1 MKDFCYSDTICAIAT
16 GGGTSAIA
24 VIRVSGEKS
33 FDIIKQIFDKKI
45 NKIRSHT
52 IVFGNIMEKNKII
65 DEVLISFFVGPN
77 SYTGEDTVEISCH
90 GSKYIQSKILQLIVE
105 IGGRPAEP
113 GEFTMRAFLNQKLDL
128 SQAESVAD
136 LISSENKVAHQTY
149 INQLKGGFSKKIK
162 KLKEELVNFASLIEL
177 ELDFSEEDVEFAS
190 RKKLIT
196 LLENLKDEIKF
207 LMSSYVDGNILKEG
221 IVVTIL
227 GQPNS
232 GKSTLLN
239 CILNEDRAITSD
251 IAGTTRDLIEDSIS
265 IAGLTFRFTDTAG
278 LRETEN
284 EIENVGIRKAIDKS
298 KKSNIVI
305 NLIDVTQ
312 DVSQQVKY
320 LKNITQNKDS
330 IFVLNKTDL
339 KKYDLNNY
347 DLNDNITSISAKNN
361 LGIDELKKELLK
373 ICEKYRYSDS
383 NIVLTNTRH
392 LNELNQ
398 CLSEINLVLE
408 NINSVSSDLITIN
421 IRKALDHLGNIT
433 GEITTDDLLGN
444 IFSNFCIGK

>member
-24 VIRVSGEKS
+24 VIRISGKKS

-45 NKIRSHT
+45 NNIRSHS
-52 IVFGNIMEKNKII
+52 IVFGNIKKKNEVI
-65 DEVLISFFVGPN
+65 DEVLISFFIGPN

-90 GSKYIQSKILQLIVE
+90 GSKYIQTKILQLIVE
-105 IGGRPAEP
+105 NGGRPAEP

-162 KLKEELVNFASLIEL
+162 KLREELVNFASLIEL

-207 LMSSYVDGNILKEG
+207 LLSSYVDGNILKEG

-265 IAGLTFRFTDTAG
+265 IGGLTFRFTDTAG

-284 EIENVGIRKAIDKS
+284 KIENVGIRKAIDKS
-298 KKSNIVI
+298 KKSNIII
-305 NLIDVTQ
+305 NLIDATQ
-312 DVSQQVKY
+312 DVPQQVKY
-320 LKNITQNKDS
+320 LKNITQIKDS
-330 IFVLNKTDL
+330 VFVLNKTDL
-339 KKYDLNNY
+339 KKHDLK
-347 DLNDNITSISAKNN
+347 DNIISISAKNN

-398 CLSEINLVLE
+398 CLSEINLILE
-408 NINSVSSDLITIN
+408 NINNVSSDLITIN
-421 IRKALDHLGNIT
+421 IRKALNHLGNIT

>member
-24 VIRVSGEKS
+24 VIRISGKKS

-45 NKIRSHT
+45 NNIRSHS
-52 IVFGNIMEKNKII
+52 IFGNIKKKNEVI
-65 DEVLISFFVGPN
+65 DEVLISFFIGPN

-90 GSKYIQSKILQLIVE
+90 GSKYIQTKILQLIVE
-105 IGGRPAEP
+105 NGGRPAEP

-162 KLKEELVNFASLIEL
+162 KLREELVNFASLIEL

-207 LMSSYVDGNILKEG
+207 LLSSYVDGNILKEG

-239 CILNEDRAITSD
+239 CILNEDKAITSD

-265 IAGLTFRFTDTAG
+265 FGGLTFRFTDTAG

-284 EIENVGIRKAIDKS
+284 KIENVGIRKAIDKS
-298 KKSNIVI
+298 KKSNIII
-305 NLIDVTQ
+305 NLIDATQ
-312 DVSQQVKY
+312 DVPQQVKY
-320 LKNITQNKDS
+320 LKNITQIKDS
-330 IFVLNKTDL
+330 VFVLNKTDL
-339 KKYDLNNY
+339 KKHDLK
-347 DLNDNITSISAKNN
+347 DNIISISAKNN

-398 CLSEINLVLE
+398 CLSEINLILE
-408 NINSVSSDLITIN
+408 NINNVSSDLITIN
-421 IRKALDHLGNIT
+421 IRKALNHLGNIT

>member
-1 MKDFCYSDTICAIAT
+1 
-16 GGGTSAIA
+16 
-24 VIRVSGEKS
+24 
-33 FDIIKQIFDKKI
+33 
-45 NKIRSHT
+45 
-52 IVFGNIMEKNKII
+52 
-65 DEVLISFFVGPN
+65 
-77 SYTGEDTVEISCH
+77 
-90 GSKYIQSKILQLIVE
+90 
-105 IGGRPAEP
+105 
-113 GEFTMRAFLNQKLDL
+113 MRAFLNQKLDL

-162 KLKEELVNFASLIEL
+162 KLREELVNFASLIEL

-207 LMSSYVDGNILKEG
+207 LLSSYVDGNILKEG

-239 CILNEDRAITSD
+239 CILNEDKAITSD

-265 IAGLTFRFTDTAG
+265 FGGLTFRFTDTAG

-284 EIENVGIRKAIDKS
+284 KIENVGIRKAIDKS
-298 KKSNIVI
+298 KKSNIII
-305 NLIDVTQ
+305 NLIDATQ
-312 DVSQQVKY
+312 DVAQQVKY
-320 LKNITQNKDS
+320 LKKITKFKDS
-330 IFVLNKTDL
+330 VFVLNKTDL
-339 KKYDLNNY
+339 KKHDLKG
-347 DLNDNITSISAKNN
+347 NIISISAKNN

-398 CLSEINLVLE
+398 CLSEINLILE
-408 NINSVSSDLITIN
+408 NINNVSSDLITIN
-421 IRKALDHLGNIT
+421 IRKALNHLGNIT

>member
-1 MKDFCYSDTICAIAT
+1 MKDFCYTDTICAIAT

-24 VIRVSGEKS
+24 VIRISGKKS

-45 NKIRSHT
+45 YNIRSHT
-52 IVFGNIMEKNKII
+52 IVFGNIKKKNKII
-65 DEVLISFFVGPN
+65 DEVLISFFIGPN

-90 GSKYIQSKILQLIVE
+90 GSKYIQTKILQLIVE
-105 IGGRPAEP
+105 NGGRPAEP

-190 RKKLIT
+190 REKLII
-196 LLENLKDEIKF
+196 LLENLKAEIKF
-207 LMSSYVDGNILKEG
+207 LLSSYVDGNILKEG

-239 CILNEDRAITSD
+239 CILDEDRAITSD
-251 IAGTTRDLIEDSIS
+251 VAGTTRDLIEDSIS
-265 IAGLTFRFTDTAG
+265 IDGLTFRFTDTAG

-298 KKSNIVI
+298 KKSNIII
-305 NLIDVTQ
+305 NLIDATQ
-312 DVSQQVKY
+312 DISKQVKY
-320 LKNITQNKDS
+320 LKNITKIKDS
-330 IFVLNKTDL
+330 VFVLNKTDL
-339 KKYDLNNY
+339 KKHDLK
-347 DLNDNITSISAKNN
+347 DNIISISAKNN

-398 CLSEINLVLE
+398 CLSEINLILE
-408 NINSVSSDLITIN
+408 NINNVSSDLISIN
-421 IRKALDHLGNIT
+421 IRKALNHLGNIT

>member
-207 LMSSYVDGNILKEG
+207 LISSYVDGNILKEG

-398 CLSEINLVLE
+398 CLSEISLVLE

>member
-1 MKDFCYSDTICAIAT
+1 MKDFCHSDTICAIAT

-24 VIRVSGEKS
+24 VIRISGKKS

-45 NKIRSHT
+45 NNIISHS
-52 IVFGNIMEKNKII
+52 IVFGNIKKKNEVI
-65 DEVLISFFVGPN
+65 DEVLISFFIGPN

-90 GSKYIQSKILQLIVE
+90 GSKYIQTKILQLIVE
-105 IGGRPAEP
+105 NGGRPAEP

-196 LLENLKDEIKF
+196 LLENLKDEIKS
-207 LMSSYVDGNILKEG
+207 LLSSYVDGNILKEG

-239 CILNEDRAITSD
+239 CILNEDKAIISD

-265 IAGLTFRFTDTAG
+265 FGGLTFRFTDTAG

-284 EIENVGIRKAIDKS
+284 KIENVGIRKAIDKS
-298 KKSNIVI
+298 KKSNIII
-305 NLIDVTQ
+305 NLIDATQ
-312 DVSQQVKY
+312 DVPQQVKY
-320 LKNITQNKDS
+320 LKNITQIKDS
-330 IFVLNKTDL
+330 VFVLNKTDL
-339 KKYDLNNY
+339 KKHDLK
-347 DLNDNITSISAKNN
+347 DNIISISAKNN

-398 CLSEINLVLE
+398 CLSEINLILE
-408 NINSVSSDLITIN
+408 NINNVSSDLIAIN
-421 IRKALDHLGNIT
+421 IRKALNHLGNIT

>member
-1 MKDFCYSDTICAIAT
+1 MT
-16 GGGTSAIA
+16 
-24 VIRVSGEKS
+24 
-33 FDIIKQIFDKKI
+33 
-45 NKIRSHT
+45 RSHPDLTT
-52 IVFGNIMEKNKII
+52 I
-65 DEVLISFFVGPN
+65 
-77 SYTGEDTVEISCH
+77 
-90 GSKYIQSKILQLIVE
+90 
-105 IGGRPAEP
+105 RP
-113 GEFTMRAFLNQKLDL
+113 DL
-128 SQAESVAD
+128 
-136 LISSENKVAHQTY
+136 
-149 INQLKGGFSKKIK
+149 
-162 KLKEELVNFASLIEL
+162 
-177 ELDFSEEDVEFAS
+177 
-190 RKKLIT
+190 
-196 LLENLKDEIKF
+196 EIK
-207 LMSSYVDGNILKEG
+207 
-221 IVVTIL
+221 
-227 GQPNS
+227 
-232 GKSTLLN
+232 
-239 CILNEDRAITSD
+239 
-251 IAGTTRDLIEDSIS
+251 
-265 IAGLTFRFTDTAG
+265 
-278 LRETEN
+278 TEN

-398 CLSEINLVLE
+398 CLSEISLVLE

>member
-339 KKYDLNNY
+339 KKYDLKKY
-347 DLNDNITSISAKNN
+347 DLKDNITSISAKNN

>member
-207 LMSSYVDGNILKEG
+207 LISSYVDGNILKEG

>member
-1 MKDFCYSDTICAIAT
+1 MKDFCFSDTICAIAT

-24 VIRVSGEKS
+24 VIRISGKKS
-33 FDIIKQIFDKKI
+33 FDITKKIFDKKI
-45 NKIRSHT
+45 NNIRSRT
-52 IVFGNIMEKNKII
+52 IVFGNIKERNKVI
-65 DEVLISFFVGPN
+65 DEVLISFFIGPN

-90 GSKYIQSKILQLIVE
+90 GSKYIQTKILQLIVSN
-105 IGGRPAEP
+105 GGRPAEP

-149 INQLKGGFSKKIK
+149 INQLKGGVSKKIK
-162 KLKEELVNFASLIEL
+162 KLRDELVNFASLIEL

-190 RKKLIT
+190 RKRLTT
-196 LLENLKDEIKF
+196 LLDNIKDEIK
-207 LMSSYVDGNILKEG
+207 LLLSSYVDGNILKEG
-221 IVVTIL
+221 IAVTIL

-251 IAGTTRDLIEDSIS
+251 IAGTTRDLIEDFIS
-265 IAGLTFRFTDTAG
+265 IGGLTFRFTDTAG
-278 LRETEN
+278 LRQTKN
-284 EIENVGIRKAIDKS
+284 KIENIGIKKAIDKS
-298 KKSNIVI
+298 KKSNIII
-305 NLIDVTQ
+305 NLIDATQ
-312 DVSQQVKY
+312 DVFQQINY
-320 LKNITQNKDS
+320 LKNITQNKKS

-339 KKYDLNNY
+339 KKFDSKNN
-347 DLNDNITSISAKNN
+347 IISISAKKN

-383 NIVLTNTRH
+383 NIILTNTRH

-408 NINSVSSDLITIN
+408 NINKVSSDLISIN
-421 IRKALDHLGNIT
+421 IRKALGHLGNIT

>member
-24 VIRVSGEKS
+24 VIRISGKKS

-45 NKIRSHT
+45 NNIRSHS
-52 IVFGNIMEKNKII
+52 IVFGNIKKNNEVI
-65 DEVLISFFVGPN
+65 DEVLISFFIGPN

-90 GSKYIQSKILQLIVE
+90 GSKYIQTKILQLIVE
-105 IGGRPAEP
+105 NGGRPAEP

-162 KLKEELVNFASLIEL
+162 KLREELVNFASLIEL

-207 LMSSYVDGNILKEG
+207 LLSSYVDGNILKEG

-265 IAGLTFRFTDTAG
+265 FGGLTFRFTDTAG

-284 EIENVGIRKAIDKS
+284 KIENVGIRKAIDKS
-298 KKSNIVI
+298 KKSNIII
-305 NLIDVTQ
+305 NLIDATQ
-312 DVSQQVKY
+312 DVPQQVKY
-320 LKNITQNKDS
+320 LKKITQIKDS
-330 IFVLNKTDL
+330 VFVLNKTDL
-339 KKYDLNNY
+339 KKHDLK
-347 DLNDNITSISAKNN
+347 DNIISISAKNN

-398 CLSEINLVLE
+398 CLSEINLILE
-408 NINSVSSDLITIN
+408 NINNVSSDLITIN
-421 IRKALDHLGNIT
+421 IRKALNHLGNIT

>member
-1 MKDFCYSDTICAIAT
+1 MKDFNYQDTICAIAT

-24 VIRVSGEKS
+24 IIRISGKKS
-33 FDIIKQIFDKKI
+33 FDTIKQIFDKKI
-45 NKIRSHT
+45 NSIKSHT
-52 IVFGNIMEKNKII
+52 IIFGNIKEKNKIV

-90 GSKYIQSKILQLIVE
+90 GSKFIQNKIIQLLTTHGI
-105 IGGRPAEP
+105 RPAEP
-113 GEFTMRAFLNQKLDL
+113 GEFTMRAFLNKKLDL

-136 LISSENKVAHQTY
+136 LISSENKIAHQTY
-149 INQLKGGFSKKIK
+149 INQLKGGFSKKIN
-162 KLKEELVNFASLIEL
+162 KLREELVNFASLIEL

-196 LLENLKDEIKF
+196 LLNNIKEEIKF
-207 LMSSYVDGNILKEG
+207 LLSSYVDGNILKQG

-265 IAGLTFRFTDTAG
+265 IGGLTFRFIDTAG

-284 EIENVGIRKAIDKS
+284 KIEKVGIKKAIDKS
-298 KKSNIVI
+298 KKSNIII
-305 NLIDVTQ
+305 NLIDATKDITQ
-312 DVSQQVKY
+312 QTNY
-320 LKNITQNKDS
+320 LKNITHNKDS

-339 KKYDLNNY
+339 KKFDAK
-347 DLNDNITSISAKNN
+347 DNIISISAKNN

-398 CLSEINLVLE
+398 CLSEINLILE
-408 NINSVSSDLITIN
+408 NINNVSSDLISIN
-421 IRKALDHLGNIT
+421 IKKALSHLGNIT

>member
-16 GGGTSAIA
+16 GGGKSAIA
-24 VIRVSGEKS
+24 VIRISGKKS
-33 FDIIKQIFDKKI
+33 FDITRQIFDKKI
-45 NKIRSHT
+45 NNIRSHS
-52 IVFGNIMEKNKII
+52 IVFGNIKERNKVI
-65 DEVLISFFVGPN
+65 DEVLISFFIGPN

-90 GSKYIQSKILQLIVE
+90 GSKYIQTKILKLIVSN
-105 IGGRPAEP
+105 GGRPAEP
-113 GEFTMRAFLNQKLDL
+113 GEFTMRAYLNQKLDL

-162 KLKEELVNFASLIEL
+162 KLREELVNFASLIEL

-196 LLENLKDEIKF
+196 LLNNIKEEIKF
-207 LMSSYVDGNILKEG
+207 LLSSYVDGNILKQG

-265 IAGLTFRFTDTAG
+265 IGGLTFRFIDTAG

-284 EIENVGIRKAIDKS
+284 KIENVGIKKAIDKS
-298 KKSNIVI
+298 KKSNIII
-305 NLIDVTQ
+305 NLIDATKDITQ
-312 DVSQQVKY
+312 QTNY
-320 LKNITQNKDS
+320 LKNITHNKDS

-339 KKYDLNNY
+339 KKFDAK
-347 DLNDNITSISAKNN
+347 DNIISISAKNN

-398 CLSEINLVLE
+398 CLSEINLILE
-408 NINSVSSDLITIN
+408 NINNVSSDLISIN
-421 IRKALDHLGNIT
+421 IKKALSHLGNIT

>member
-1 MKDFCYSDTICAIAT
+1 MKDFYYQDTICAIAT

-24 VIRVSGEKS
+24 IIRISGKKS
-33 FDIIKQIFDKKI
+33 FDVIKKIFDKKI
-45 NKIRSHT
+45 NSIKSHT
-52 IVFGNIMEKNKII
+52 IIFGNIKEKNKIV

-90 GSKYIQSKILQLIVE
+90 GSKFIQNKIIQLLTANGI
-105 IGGRPAEP
+105 RPAEP
-113 GEFTMRAFLNQKLDL
+113 GEFTMRAFLNKKLDL

-136 LISSENKVAHQTY
+136 LISSENKIAHQTY
-149 INQLKGGFSKKIK
+149 INQLKGGFSKKIN

-190 RKKLIT
+190 RKKLIA
-196 LLENLKDEIKF
+196 LLKNLKDEISF
-207 LMSSYVDGNILKEG
+207 LISSYIDGNIFKEG

-239 CILNEDRAITSD
+239 CILNEEKAITSD
-251 IAGTTRDLIEDSIS
+251 IAGTTRDLIEDSVS
-265 IAGLTFRFTDTAG
+265 IDGLTFRFTDTAG
-278 LRETEN
+278 LRETKN
-284 EIENVGIRKAIDKS
+284 EIENQGINKAIEKS
-298 KKSNIVI
+298 KKSNIII
-305 NLIDVTQ
+305 NLIDATKDVTRQ
-312 DVSQQVKY
+312 INY
-320 LKNITQNKDS
+320 LKNITKNKDS

-339 KKYDLNNY
+339 KRV
-347 DLNDNITSISAKNN
+347 DNKDCRIFISAKNKI
-361 LGIDELKKELLK
+361 GIDLLKEELLN
-373 ICEKYRYSDS
+373 ICEKYRYTDS
-383 NIVLTNTRH
+383 NVVLTNTRH
-392 LNELNQ
+392 LNELNE
-398 CLSEINLVLE
+398 CLKEVNMVIE
-408 NINSVSSDLITIN
+408 NINKLSSDLISVN

>member
-24 VIRVSGEKS
+24 VIRISGKKS

-45 NKIRSHT
+45 NNIRSHS
-52 IVFGNIMEKNKII
+52 IIFGNIKKKNEVI
-65 DEVLISFFVGPN
+65 DEVLISFFIGPN

-90 GSKYIQSKILQLIVE
+90 GSKYIQTKILQLIVE
-105 IGGRPAEP
+105 NGGRPAEP
-113 GEFTMRAFLNQKLDL
+113 G
-128 SQAESVAD
+128 
-136 LISSENKVAHQTY
+136 ISSENKVAHQTY

-162 KLKEELVNFASLIEL
+162 KLREELVNFASLIEL

-207 LMSSYVDGNILKEG
+207 LLSSYVDGNILKEG

-265 IAGLTFRFTDTAG
+265 IGGLTFRFTDTAG

-284 EIENVGIRKAIDKS
+284 KIENVGIRKAIDKS
-298 KKSNIVI
+298 KKSNIII
-305 NLIDVTQ
+305 NLIDATQ
-312 DVSQQVKY
+312 DVPQQVKY
-320 LKNITQNKDS
+320 LKNITQIKDS
-330 IFVLNKTDL
+330 VFVLNKTDL
-339 KKYDLNNY
+339 KKHDLK
-347 DLNDNITSISAKNN
+347 DNIISISAKNN
-361 LGIDELKKELLK
+361 LGIDKLKKELLK

-398 CLSEINLVLE
+398 CLSEINLILE
-408 NINSVSSDLITIN
+408 DINNVSSDLITIN

>member
-24 VIRVSGEKS
+24 VIRISGKKS

-45 NKIRSHT
+45 NNIRSHS
-52 IVFGNIMEKNKII
+52 IVFGNINKKNEVI
-65 DEVLISFFVGPN
+65 DEVLISFFIGPN

-90 GSKYIQSKILQLIVE
+90 GSKYIQTKILQLIVE
-105 IGGRPAEP
+105 NGGRPAEP

-162 KLKEELVNFASLIEL
+162 KLREELVNFASLIEL

-207 LMSSYVDGNILKEG
+207 LLSSYVDGNILKEG

-239 CILNEDRAITSD
+239 CILNEDKAITSD

-265 IAGLTFRFTDTAG
+265 FGGLTFRFTDTAG

-284 EIENVGIRKAIDKS
+284 KIENVGIRKAIDKS
-298 KKSNIVI
+298 KKSNIII
-305 NLIDVTQ
+305 NLIDATQ
-312 DVSQQVKY
+312 DVPQQVKY
-320 LKNITQNKDS
+320 LKNITQIKDS
-330 IFVLNKTDL
+330 VFVLNKTDL
-339 KKYDLNNY
+339 KKHDLK
-347 DLNDNITSISAKNN
+347 DNIISISAKNN

-398 CLSEINLVLE
+398 CLSEINLILE
-408 NINSVSSDLITIN
+408 DINNVSSDLITIN

>member
-16 GGGTSAIA
+16 GGATSAIA

>member
-339 KKYDLNNY
+339 KKYDLKKY
-347 DLNDNITSISAKNN
+347 DLKDNITSISAKNN

-398 CLSEINLVLE
+398 CLSEISLVLE

>member
-1 MKDFCYSDTICAIAT
+1 MKDFCHSDTICAIAT

-24 VIRVSGEKS
+24 VIRISGKKS

-45 NKIRSHT
+45 NDIRSHSN
-52 IVFGNIMEKNKII
+52 VYGNIKKKNEVI
-65 DEVLISFFVGPN
+65 DEVLISFFIGPN

-90 GSKYIQSKILQLIVE
+90 GSKYIQTKILQLIVE
-105 IGGRPAEP
+105 NGGRPAEP

-162 KLKEELVNFASLIEL
+162 KLREELVNFASLIEL

-207 LMSSYVDGNILKEG
+207 LLSSYVDGNILKEG

-239 CILNEDRAITSD
+239 CILNEDKAITSD

-265 IAGLTFRFTDTAG
+265 FGGLTFRFTDTAG

-284 EIENVGIRKAIDKS
+284 KIENVGIRKAIDKS
-298 KKSNIVI
+298 KKSNIII
-305 NLIDVTQ
+305 NLIDATQ
-312 DVSQQVKY
+312 DVPQQVKY
-320 LKNITQNKDS
+320 LKNITQIKDS
-330 IFVLNKTDL
+330 VFVLNKTDL
-339 KKYDLNNY
+339 KKHDLK
-347 DLNDNITSISAKNN
+347 DNIISISAKNN

-398 CLSEINLVLE
+398 CLSEINLILE
-408 NINSVSSDLITIN
+408 NINNVSSDLITIN
-421 IRKALDHLGNIT
+421 IRKALNHLGNIT